1 MDYTKWSILRQTMTS
16 EPPGTSTTNKPS
28 FSLPIKAITIF
39 LLWINLYERMNH
51 HVLSKNDIFG
61 SLFFQI
67 NPHAPDVPIYCPQNV
82 HHPLLALVT
91 NQHFY
96 DSTQSVMIGRFAG
109 NHYFDN
115 QYVFYWLSK
124 EGPTIN

>member
-1 MDYTKWSILRQTMTS
+1 
-16 EPPGTSTTNKPS
+16 
-28 FSLPIKAITIF
+28 
-39 LLWINLYERMNH
+39 MNH

-67 NPHAPDVPIYCPQNV
+67 NPPAPDVPIYCFQKV

-91 NQHFY
+91 KQHFY

-115 QYVFYWLSK
+115 TCFIGYQRKDQQLTNMVL
-124 EGPTIN
+124 EARCRL